1 MTPHL
6 NRLVKTVQM
15 RGLIIMVFMRNK
27 KNCFTIIIKYSLL
40 SRARTKLDLLVQRAV
55 PCRITNEAMTVQGAS
70 TVLCF
75 LAWYGADRPF
85 KGHQKAQFSPH
96 SDDLSRTGVFLDL
109 V

>member
-6 NRLVKTVQM
+6 NRLIKTVQM
-15 RGLIIMVFMRNK
+15 RGLIIMVSMRSKENYS
-27 KNCFTIIIKYSLL
+27 TIIIKYSLL
-40 SRARTKLDLLVQRAV
+40 STALTKLGLLVQRAV

-70 TVLCF
+70 TVLCL

-85 KGHQKAQFSPH
+85 KGHQKVQFSPH
-96 SDDLSRTGVFLDL
+96 SDDLSRTGVFLEL